1 MISIIKLVNLQGKA
15 FFLNTETTVT
25 EKVSVDGQLRFVV
38 KENRYNREVVKA
50 ISKKWKVQN
59 VGGSD
64 DELEYTINVIQRD
77 SNGFKQVVNVIATE
91 CHIEDLKNDRIYEN
105 YSGSIKGEDYF
116 TIVFR
121 NSGYNFRLEVKLH
134 SLVWENAGDGD
145 TRAEMLKN
153 GLKRYGLEYRYE
165 PSTKTF
171 ILTPF
176 VSNRVSDYYISN
188 EVNANSISIEEDST
202 ELFTYIRGYGDYN
215 ENEKFQEAGLQLEF
229 THPLASILGKLHAP
243 IIADGKI
250 KDEKLLRSKMEDFI
264 DNSLKVSITVD
275 FVVLSRKFKGVK
287 PKIGDLVKFLD
298 KVTDIFDVVRIIE
311 IKTVR
316 DANNK
321 IIKQDVVLGDYK
333 RHQRYEAA
341 VNNATSF
348 VSSISGGS
356 KSILTMREN
365 IDNTVTIT
373 NNLIDMGQALNASS
387 EGLKSVNGLSI
398 VAFMSNFGI
407 QYSHDG
413 GKTYKTAI
421 TGEGINPEAI
431 PIVTEKQNGLMSK
444 EDKIKLNNL
453 NETGANNHK
462 LGSIFYKEVK
472 NNANNA
478 N

>member
-1 MISIIKLVNLQGKA
+1 MISIIKLVNLQGKT

-38 KENRYNREVVKA
+38 KENKYNREVVKA
-50 ISKKWKVQN
+50 ISKKWRVRN
-59 VGGSD
+59 VDGSD
-64 DELEYTINVIQRD
+64 DQLEYVINFINRK
-77 SNGFKQVVNVIATE
+77 SNGFKQEVEIIAME
-91 CHIEDLKNDRIYEN
+91 SHIEDLKNDRIYEN

-153 GLKRYGLEYRYE
+153 ALKRYALEYRYE
-165 PSTKTF
+165 PLTKTF

-176 VSNRVSDYYISN
+176 VSNRVNDYYISN
-188 EVNANSISIEEDST
+188 EVNANNVSIEEDST
-202 ELFTYIRGYGDYN
+202 EFFTHIQGYGNYD
-215 ENEKFQEAGLQLEF
+215 ENAKFQEAELQLEY
-229 THPLASILGKLHAP
+229 THPMADILGKIHAP
-243 IIADGKI
+243 PIKDGKI
-250 KDEKLLRSKMEDFI
+250 KDEKLLRDKMENFI
-264 DNSLKVSITVD
+264 DNSLKLSITVD
-275 FVVLSRKFKGVK
+275 FIELSHKFKGVK

-316 DANNK
+316 DVNNK

-356 KSILTMREN
+356 KSILTMKEK

-398 VAFMSNFGI
+398 VAFMSNHGI
-407 QYSHDG
+407 QYSQDG
-413 GKTYKTAI
+413 GKTYKSAI
-421 TGEGINPEAI
+421 SGKGINTEAI
-431 PIVTEKQNGLMSK
+431 PIVTEKQNGLMTK
-444 EDKIKLNNL
+444 EDKIKLNNM
-453 NETGANNHK
+453 NETGANNQK
-462 LGSIFYKEVK
+462 LGSIFYKEV
-472 NNANNA
+472 NINGNYTN
-478 N
+478 